1 MSNMQKTAERP
12 IQMHNHRFQDTTQ
25 QIYDNFAHKKNHQ
38 IHLHKVAAHKGV
50 RFNEI
55 ADVGAKIASGV
66 LNNTTDCPG
75 FQIEEIHTSPAGKT
89 PGGWSIQHIPLCKK
103 REYPNDPI
111 FEPNERDP
119 ERCIPSL
126 NIRLTLKHFHRLFAT
141 WHEADTDKWAA
152 KYGRKPHQLCPNAA
166 THGHKSMAPYFYST
180 VAKTRYNRWPCNN
193 SPQFRKLLPLHGM
206 TTKCPICNEDNTIDS
221 WYHRENC
228 SEKEARQARTAKH
241 DEVTAWG
248 CRSIK
253 LGKHGNSKIF
263 ADLPGLRV
271 SDERTLRQQMVDWT
285 DEVTIENDTSAN
297 TNDIEI
303 DEESSED
310 EEEINKKCTGFNAP
324 YIDPKWTQKYETGIE
339 SDTEELESIHPSEE
353 GSDTDNEDGSQP
365 KHPPP
370 LNPRDDKLIPYSFE
384 HERDSENEDEIDHDI
399 EADRTRWH
407 YKRIGAIRHFQA
419 GALDITSAEGE
430 YELLAVLIDPESQA
444 IFAHYRIHGKDT
456 SETQQN
462 NFTVPWRH
470 ARRTAS
476 RTIPAAIDPDAD
488 LNPDIVTLVG
498 LPDGQRIPKKPTK
511 KITIQLADTAI
522 IREGKTGEAESIEQ
536 TARRKIRK
544 YQPVLKRLKK
554 MGWSVDPKLRL
565 IDNGRN

>member
-1 MSNMQKTAERP
+1 
-12 IQMHNHRFQDTTQ
+12 
-25 QIYDNFAHKKNHQ
+25 
-38 IHLHKVAAHKGV
+38 
-50 RFNEI
+50 
-55 ADVGAKIASGV
+55 
-66 LNNTTDCPG
+66 
-75 FQIEEIHTSPAGKT
+75 
-89 PGGWSIQHIPLCKK
+89 
-103 REYPNDPI
+103 
-111 FEPNERDP
+111 
-119 ERCIPSL
+119 
-126 NIRLTLKHFHRLFAT
+126 
-141 WHEADTDKWAA
+141 
-152 KYGRKPHQLCPNAA
+152 
-166 THGHKSMAPYFYST
+166 
-180 VAKTRYNRWPCNN
+180 
-193 SPQFRKLLPLHGM
+193 
-206 TTKCPICNEDNTIDS
+206 
-221 WYHRENC
+221 
-228 SEKEARQARTAKH
+228 
-241 DEVTAWG
+241 
-248 CRSIK
+248 
-253 LGKHGNSKIF
+253 
-263 ADLPGLRV
+263 
-271 SDERTLRQQMVDWT
+271 MVDWT

-384 HERDSENEDEIDHDI
+384 HERDSENEDELDHDI

-565 IDNGRN
+565 IMVGIRGGIPNVTIKSLTKLGVPGNKLRAATRRLSLAAEIRLARNLQASRFRENREDVKHRSAIAQQIWRPNAGKRRADTQNDPKGKRAKTDQTTGRGGWGEG